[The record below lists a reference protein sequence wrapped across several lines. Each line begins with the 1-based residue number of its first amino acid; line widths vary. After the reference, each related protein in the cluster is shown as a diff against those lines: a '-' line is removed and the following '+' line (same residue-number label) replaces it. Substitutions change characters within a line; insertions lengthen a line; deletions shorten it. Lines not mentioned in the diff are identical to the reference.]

1 VARKGFGRGVGEK
14 GEIGDREE
22 LEAWERGRLVS
33 RVGGGEK
40 AKNGLVDEKT
50 MEVEE
55 RASGSSRVGR
65 AEKGGM

>member
-1 VARKGFGRGVGEK
+1 VTRKGFGRGVGEE